1 MAFGEIL
8 TNLRKSKG
16 LSQEQL
22 ASELSLTRQTISK
35 WELNQSTPDIDYLV
49 RLSDFFCVTT
59 DYLLKGEERS
69 SIADEDKADTEA
81 KEIIYAKAEPRGVNT
96 NKWCV
101 IFGSA
106 VMGTSLIGI
115 IAFVICSA
123 LKPWTVMADNKVFTG
138 LAGFLMGSKTT
149 QFFNILVVLCIAGF
163 IISAFGIIKEMLRRR

>member
-1 MAFGEIL
+1 MAFGENL

-69 SIADEDKADTEA
+69 SIADDDKADTEA

-96 NKWCV
+96 NKWCL
-101 IFGSA
+101 IFGST
-106 VMGTSLIGI
+106 VMGISLIGI
-115 IAFVICSA
+115 IAFVICAA
-123 LKPWTVMADNKVFTG
+123 LKPW
-138 LAGFLMGSKTT
+138 
-149 QFFNILVVLCIAGF
+149 
-163 IISAFGIIKEMLRRR
+163 R